1 MARLNLVIADMD
13 EAYTESIVNYL
24 MSSHSQRFQVSSF
37 TQKELLYDFL
47 IRENKK
53 TDILLIC
60 PEFYSDSLPKD
71 RVTSIIFLSS
81 GRLSEEVPDCGC
93 VNKYQHG
100 EKLISDVIN
109 IFSEKCKSI
118 SLNNTGSKATKVAAV
133 YSPVGGSGKTTL
145 STCMAKQCA
154 KQGLQ
159 VFYLN
164 FESIQS
170 TSFFMDSRGD
180 QGLSGILFFLK
191 ENNKNLQLKIE
202 GTRLADSGSN
212 VHYFL
217 PPDSM
222 FELEEIEPDEI
233 KRLINELKAMGQ
245 YDIIFIDMSSA
256 LNSRNLAVMEACD
269 EIFLVFPQDAVSC
282 AKAEIFEKEL
292 DILKK
297 RKNLDIS
304 DKITIVLNKYNS
316 HMALEIDTVSIVD
329 KSISYYIPIVPAMT
343 SIKGNVDITDIFT
356 EFCGS
361 IQDLVS
367 KYFE

>member
-24 MSSHSQRFQVSSF
+24 MASHSQRFQVSSF
-37 TQKELLYDFL
+37 TKKELLYDFL
-47 IRENKK
+47 VNDSKK

-60 PEFYSDSLPKD
+60 PEFYCDSLPKD
-71 RVTSIIFLSS
+71 KITSIIFLAV
-81 GRLSEEVPDCGC
+81 GRLSEDVSDCGV

-100 EKLISDVIN
+100 EKLINEVLN
-109 IFSEKCKSI
+109 LFSEKCKNI
-118 SLNNTGSKATKVAAV
+118 SLNSTGSKVTKAVAV

-164 FESIQS
+164 FESMQS
-170 TSFFMDSRGD
+170 TTFFMDSKGG
-180 QGLSGILFFLK
+180 QSLSEILFYLK
-191 ENNKNLQLKIE
+191 GKNKNLQLKIE
-202 GTRLADSGSN
+202 GTRLTDKESN
-212 VHYFL
+212 VHFFL

-222 FELEEIEPDEI
+222 FELEEVEPEEI
-233 KRLINELKAMGQ
+233 KKLISELKAMGQ
-245 YDIIFIDMSSA
+245 YDIIFVDMSSE
-256 LNSRNLAVMEACD
+256 LSKRNLAIMEACD
-269 EIFLVFPQDAVSC
+269 EIILVFPQDAVAC
-282 AKAEIFEKEL
+282 VKADIFEKEL
-292 DILKK
+292 GILSK
-297 RKNLDIS
+297 RNNIDIS

-329 KSISYYIPIVPAMT
+329 ESISHYIPIVPAMI
-343 SIKGNVDITDIFT
+343 SIKGNVDFTEIFT
-356 EFCGS
+356 EFSSS
-361 IQDLVS
+361 IQDLIS